1 MKRAYSPKEIAAKK
15 WVTLP
20 WDEKWSKPF
29 GFPAENASWFISG
42 ASASGKSSFVMQL
55 GKELCNYGTVLY
67 MSYEEKINQS
77 FQRRMGYLK
86 MNEVQGKFRVVTE
99 GSLEEVIARL
109 KKPKSPKFIII
120 DSFQVAGWD
129 YPQAVE
135 LMETF
140 PKKCFIWI
148 SQEKKS
154 PKFIIIDSFQVA
166 GWDYPQAVE
175 LMETFPKK
183 CFIWIS
189 QEKKSQ
195 PMGGGAVRLK
205 YICDM
210 KIRVVGYKAYCQG
223 RAIGD
228 PGSYYVVWEDGI
240 IQTSNNL
247 PK

>member
-1 MKRAYSPKEIAAKK
+1 MKRAYSPKEIAAMK

-20 WDEKWSKPF
+20 WGEKWSAPF

-55 GKELCNYGTVLY
+55 AKELCNYGLVLY
-67 MSYEEKINQS
+67 MSYEEKVNQS
-77 FQRRMGYLK
+77 FQKRMGYLG
-86 MNEVQGKFRVVTE
+86 MNEVQGKFRVATDDTYDE
-99 GSLEEVIARL
+99 LISRL

-120 DSFQVAGWD
+120 DSFQVADWD
-129 YPQAVE
+129 YPHAVE
-135 LMETF
+135 LME
-140 PKKCFIWI
+140 
-148 SQEKKS
+148 Q
-154 PKFIIIDSFQVA
+154 
-166 GWDYPQAVE
+166 
-175 LMETFPKK
+175 FPKK

-195 PMGGGAVRLK
+195 PMGAGAVRLK

-223 RAIGD
+223 RAIGEA
-228 PGSYYVVWEDGI
+228 GSYYVVWEDGI

-247 PK
+247 SKQE